1 MKFKGVT
8 YSSILD
14 LETLLIVWEANL
26 QALKIEFKYYS
37 VAREI
42 KNMQETQIKINAY
55 EKGIKELK
63 EHEESLIE
71 KINALNEEMNDIQ
84 GKVFILKFIKGKSND
99 EIMEELHMCKTSLF
113 TYYEKIDALLENTIY
128 GKDIKD
134 TLRDE

>member
-63 EHEESLIE
+63 EHEECLIE

>member
-63 EHEESLIE
+63 EHEECLIE
-71 KINALNEEMNDIQ
+71 KINALNEEMNDTQ

>member
-55 EKGIKELK
+55 EKGIKELR

>member
-63 EHEESLIE
+63 EHEECLIE
-71 KINALNEEMNDIQ
+71 KINALNEEMNDVQ

-134 TLRDE
+134 TLKDE

>member
-134 TLRDE
+134 TLMDE

>member
-1 MKFKGVT
+1 M
-8 YSSILD
+8 
-14 LETLLIVWEANL
+14 LIVWEANL

-113 TYYEKIDALLENTIY
+113 TYYEKIDTLLENTIY